1 MLTKCT
7 EVDDYVAKLH
17 TYDFSWILICPLIP
31 YKPLSKMDVYDQKFK
46 F

>member
-17 TYDFSWILICPLIP
+17 TYDFSWILIRPLIP
-31 YKPLSKMDVYDQKFK
+31 FNFSKMDVYDQKFK

>member
-17 TYDFSWILICPLIP
+17 TYDFSWNDPPINPL
-31 YKPLSKMDVYDQKFK
+31 LTSFK
-46 F
+46 NGCV